1 MSIRRVLIGIGAGIG
16 VCVGPVYIGEIA
28 PQAIKGSTG
37 VLFQLSV
44 VFGILSTQ
52 ALGMALA
59 TPTRWRLVL
68 LSSAIL
74 SVLQMLVSTGIAES
88 PAWLAGNGKAQDARA
103 VRSTLWDGED
113 VSYESVADDPDTPIR
128 ESHNVNAKVLR
139 RILIII

>member
-1 MSIRRVLIGIGAGIG
+1 M
-16 VCVGPVYIGEIA
+16 YIGEIA

-68 LSSAIL
+68 LSSALL
-74 SVLQMLVSTGIAES
+74 SVVQVLLSAGIAES
-88 PAWLAGNGKAQDARA
+88 PAWLVGNGKMQEARA
-103 VRSTLWDGED
+103 VRSTLWTGDD
-113 VSYESVADDPDTPIR
+113 TYDSVTQDPDTPIR
-128 ESHNVNAKVLR
+128 MFISSRSLTIVRTYGRCR
-139 RILIII
+139 RRY

>member
-1 MSIRRVLIGIGAGIG
+1 M
-16 VCVGPVYIGEIA
+16 YIGEIA

-68 LSSAIL
+68 ISSALL
-74 SVLQMLVSTGIAES
+74 SVVQVLVSAGIAES
-88 PAWLAGNGKAQDARA
+88 PAWLVGNGKVQEART
-103 VRSTLWDGED
+103 VRSTLWTGDD
-113 VSYESVADDPDTPIR
+113 TYDSVTQDPDTPIR
-128 ESHNVNAKVLR
+128 KFITGISITIALDYSRCR
-139 RILIII
+139 RRYR